1 MYVVNEYTRNLIDC
15 LKSKNINRIVHT
27 RRCRNSFLVQEAK
40 ERGLECVEIED
51 ARTAAYIATGMC
63 AETQEPV
70 VVCSKGDNESRSMA
84 PGLTEAYY
92 RGLPIVAITIS
103 DENSID
109 NKAELNDTVI
119 RSTLISAST
128 TREVALAAIQDCIKA
143 SCSDRMPVHID
154 LLLDEQTDKQ
164 QNAKE
169 GNNRQNCVENS
180 TLITVLSKAL
190 NEECYL
196 FVSRLINADK
206 EQFRCKAT
214 YNSKYSG
221 LDGSVS
227 TPLGASLAGLKKK
240 YAALITMKE
249 LLHDINILGNRHI
262 PPNFVL
268 FVVLEQDEN
277 RKIACDYCAS
287 LGFSVTAATKPYEP
301 IPSLI
306 ADNGRPALCVIEG

>member
-1 MYVVNEYTRNLIDC
+1 MYVVNEYTKNLIDC
-15 LKSKNINRIVHT
+15 LKRKKINLIVHT

-92 RGLPIVAITIS
+92 RGLPIVAITVS
-103 DENSID
+103 DENSIE
-109 NKAELNDTVI
+109 NKSDLNDTVI
-119 RSTLISAST
+119 RSSSISAST
-128 TREVALAAIQDCIKA
+128 MREVALAAIQDCIKT

-154 LLLDEQTDKQ
+154 LSLEEQTEKQ
-164 QNAKE
+164 QNVIK
-169 GNNRQNCVENS
+169 GNNQQNCIENS
-180 TLITVLSKAL
+180 TLITVLSKEL
-190 NEECYL
+190 KEDCYL
-196 FVSRLINADK
+196 FVSNYVNVDK
-206 EQFRCKAT
+206 EQFACKMVS
-214 YNSKYSG
+214 NSKHSG

-240 YAALITMKE
+240 YAVLITMKE

-268 FVVLEQDEN
+268 FVMIEQDDN

-287 LGFSVTAATKPYEP
+287 LGFSVTVASKPYEQL
-301 IPSLI
+301 SFLI